1 MISGNIIYNLIL
13 VILCK
18 KNDSKKYYN
27 MHIIKE
33 IIPQIQKNGK
43 NNYVFI
49 NRHAT

>member
-33 IIPQIQKNGK
+33 IIPQNQKK
-43 NNYVFI
+43 WKKQLYF
-49 NRHAT
+49 H